1 MAPIEHELEFRL
13 TRDRKLPN
21 DIPCPECFGDM
32 RRYLLRSGAV
42 YKCREC
48 GAQTTL
54 DPEELKK
61 LNLS

>member
-1 MAPIEHELEFRL
+1 MDHDIEFRL
-13 TRDRKLPN
+13 TKDGKLPN

-32 RRYLLRSGAV
+32 RRYRLRNGAV
-42 YKCREC
+42 YKCMEC
-48 GAQTTL
+48 GARTTL